1 MGITLKICAYILV
14 MALVTYLLRML
25 PLAFFRKKVT
35 SPFLRSMLFY
45 LPYAVLSAMVIP
57 SVFSS
62 TGNVITAA
70 VGLATALILAF
81 FRRSLLTV
89 ALGASGAAYLAGL
102 LLQVLGV

>member
-1 MGITLKICAYILV
+1 MGVTLEICAYILV
-14 MALVTYLLRML
+14 MALITYLLRML
-25 PLAFFRKKVT
+25 PLAFLRKKVT

-62 TGNVITAA
+62 TGNIITAA
-70 VGLATALILAF
+70 VGLAVALILAF

-89 ALGASGAAYLAGL
+89 ALGASAAAYLAG
-102 LLQVLGV
+102 VLIQAFCG

>member
-57 SVFSS
+57 GVFSS
-62 TGNVITAA
+62 TGSVLTAG
-70 VGLATALILAF
+70 VGLAVACILAF
-81 FRRSLLTV
+81 LDCSLIIV
-89 ALGASGAAYLAGL
+89 ALGASAAAYIAGL
-102 LLQVLGV
+102 VINFI